1 MIVYFTHFLNPGK
14 KEEKDKIFFINFLEY
29 IISKKQFSDFNLYL
43 RFIFDIDTF
52 SNVIDETSDQIF
64 NEYIKD
70 NKDNFKPIKIKGD
83 LTLKKEKVNDI
94 IKGIK
99 NINKFSDENNI
110 LLIYFKSDFR
120 KGLLKE
126 FNKANPDCFKVGLNL
141 RETFFY

>member
-1 MIVYFTHFLNPGK
+1 VYFTHFLNPGK

-70 NKDNFKPIKIKGD
+70 NKDNFKPIKIKEG
-83 LTLKKEKVNDI
+83 LTLKKKKLMI
-94 IKGIK
+94 
-99 NINKFSDENNI
+99 
-110 LLIYFKSDFR
+110 
-120 KGLLKE
+120 
-126 FNKANPDCFKVGLNL
+126 
-141 RETFFY
+141 

>member
-1 MIVYFTHFLNPGK
+1 MYFTHFLNPGK

-70 NKDNFKPIKIKGD
+70 NKDNFKPIKIKEG
-83 LTLKKEKVNDI
+83 LTLKKKKLMI
-94 IKGIK
+94 
-99 NINKFSDENNI
+99 
-110 LLIYFKSDFR
+110 
-120 KGLLKE
+120 
-126 FNKANPDCFKVGLNL
+126 
-141 RETFFY
+141 